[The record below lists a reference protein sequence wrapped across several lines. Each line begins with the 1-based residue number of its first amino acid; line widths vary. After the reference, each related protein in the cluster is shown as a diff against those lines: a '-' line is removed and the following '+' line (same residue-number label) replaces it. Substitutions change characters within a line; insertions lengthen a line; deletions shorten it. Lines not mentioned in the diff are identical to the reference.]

1 MFIGR
6 EKELNQITEVIK
18 EKKGKA
24 KGILVWGVRR
34 CGKSTLIKEAMKSF
48 DGTFINMECA
58 EVGAEKNIEMFA
70 SISAEAT
77 GMEYLNYIKDFTQLL
92 KLLDQTG
99 RETVVL
105 LDEYQFLKAGY
116 SQGNFDSFIQI
127 ALDTLSDNITIILC
141 GSYISVMKGL
151 AAYSAPLYGRFSLS
165 IELQPLNYYEA
176 SSFYPSLEPRDK
188 VAFWAVFGGLPFV
201 LEKLVPEK
209 GLEWNIKTLLLDKSS
224 SVYIIL
230 TETLL
235 KEIFKIEKAEEI
247 LRFLGNGKKR
257 NRDIA
262 SSLNLSSSAVA
273 DECKRLYEMSVIT
286 REVPINTKGDRKKTF
301 YSIKDNLI
309 RFFYGFI
316 LPEVYFINSFGAD
329 FVWEKIKDGVSTFIS
344 RKFEDATR
352 DFISLCIRNNPT
364 IDFYDIG
371 TYWFDS
377 KDENIEYDVVI
388 KQSNGYFII
397 SCKYLSSPLK
407 DKSREEEKEKMKKA
421 NIPLSGFGF
430 ASVLGYESPDDILL
444 ITGEDL
450 YSESEI
456 KRGSKLEK
464 YLGKRK

>member
-6 EKELNQITEVIK
+6 EKELSQIANVIR

-34 CGKSTLIKEAMKSF
+34 CGKSTLIKEAMKTF
-48 DGTFINMECA
+48 DGVFINMECA
-58 EVGAEKNIEMFA
+58 EVGTEKNIEMFA

-77 GMEYLNYIKDFTQLL
+77 GLEYLTYIRDFTQIL

-99 RETVVL
+99 KETVIL
-105 LDEYQFLKAGY
+105 LDEYQFLKDGY
-116 SQGNFDSFIQI
+116 RQGNFDSFIQI

-151 AAYSAPLYGRFSLS
+151 SNYSAPLYGRLSLS
-165 IELQPLNYYEA
+165 IELEPFNYYEA
-176 SSFYPSLEPRDK
+176 SAFYPDLKPRDK

-201 LEKLVPEK
+201 LEKLVPER

-224 SVYIIL
+224 SVYIVL

-235 KEIFKIEKAEEI
+235 KEIFKIEKSEEI

-286 REVPINTKGDRKKTF
+286 RETPINTKDDKKKTF

-309 RFFYGFI
+309 RFFYGYI
-316 LPEVYFINSFGAD
+316 LPEVYFLNSFGAD
-329 FVWEKIKDGVSTFIS
+329 FVWEKIKKGTLTFIS
-344 RKFEDATR
+344 RRFEDVTR

-364 IDFYDIG
+364 IDFSDIG

-377 KDENIEYDVVI
+377 KEENIEYDVVI
-388 KQSNGYFII
+388 RQRSGYFII
-397 SCKYLSSPLK
+397 SCKYLNSPLK
-407 DKSREEEKEKMKKA
+407 DKLREEEKEKMRKA
-421 NIPLSGFGF
+421 NIPLSGIGF
-430 ASVLGYESPDDILL
+430 ASVLGYDSPDDILL

-450 YSESEI
+450 YSKSEI
-456 KRGSKLEK
+456 GSGHKLEK
-464 YLGKRK
+464 YLGKRG